1 MSSVAGTQPL
11 QAGFQ
16 WLKLILDDHK
26 LFRTFINDRI
36 PGLLASGD
44 KDGLK
49 AARDELSARL
59 SAHTSAEERT
69 YQSSAPAELYAEVLR
84 QDAQEKAVV
93 DRFMSADYS
102 DIKAFT
108 AVYSELQVRRC
119 GLQAVTSAAAQ
130 LSTQAGIR
138 VSSVAAHPALCFA
151 SRRTC

>member
-11 QAGFQ
+11 QAGSKCQ
-16 WLKLILDDHK
+16 WLNLILEDHK

-36 PGLLASGD
+36 PALLSAGD
-44 KDGLK
+44 KAGLK

-93 DRFMSADYS
+93 DRFMSVDYN
-102 DIKAFT
+102 DIKAF
-108 AVYSELQVRRC
+108 AASFSELQVRPSGCPSRC
-119 GLQAVTSAAAQ
+119 
-130 LSTQAGIR
+130 
-138 VSSVAAHPALCFA
+138 
-151 SRRTC
+151 